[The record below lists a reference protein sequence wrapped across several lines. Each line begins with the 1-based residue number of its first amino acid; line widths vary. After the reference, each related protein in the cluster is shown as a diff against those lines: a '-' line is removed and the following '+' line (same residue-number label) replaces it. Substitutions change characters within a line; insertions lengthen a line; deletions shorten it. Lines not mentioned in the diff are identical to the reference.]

1 MADEN
6 PVGQIRPTTFNPSE
20 PSATSNRF
28 RPNKRQLTLVSILLV
43 LVGGLWFSFTA
54 KSVRF
59 VFEPESAE
67 VVVSGG
73 FELEALGYRLL
84 REGTY
89 ELSAIAT
96 GYFPLKRPIAVGS
109 KRNQTFS
116 FELTKL
122 PGRVGFSSEPP
133 GATIFRDGK
142 AIGTTPFTASI
153 KAGQSTFRYR
163 LDRYLDTAISAVIE
177 GRDRAN
183 LGCHP
188 SSSLGP
194 SNYPD
199 YADKCPGSDRW

>member
-1 MADEN
+1 MGDEN
-6 PVGQIRPTTFNPSE
+6 PIGQVKPTTFNPSE

-28 RPNKRQLTLVSILLV
+28 RPNKRQLTLASILLV
-43 LVGGLWFSFTA
+43 LAGGLWFSFTA

-59 VFEPESAE
+59 VFEPDSAE

-84 REGTY
+84 RKGTY
-89 ELSAIAT
+89 KMSATAS
-96 GYFPLKRPIAVGS
+96 GYFPLKHPISVGS

-133 GATIFRDGK
+133 GATIFRDGTV
-142 AIGTTPFTASI
+142 IGTTPFTASI

-163 LDRYLDTAISAVIE
+163 LDRYLDTEISAIIE
-177 GRDRAN
+177 GREIAKDLSREF
-183 LGCHP
+183 
-188 SSSLGP
+188 
-194 SNYPD
+194 
-199 YADKCPGSDRW
+199 SDRLLFVAVRKVHALILGSR